1 MIIAIDGPAGS
12 GKSTTAKLLADK
24 LKFIYLDTGAMY
36 RAVTLYFLNN
46 SIDIENSSQIN
57 RSLEKINLKINFSN
71 NIFRVFIN
79 DKDVSN
85 DIRTQTINDSVSV
98 VSKISRVRRKM
109 VEIQRNFSKNKD
121 IVIEGRD
128 IGSHVFP
135 GAKFKF
141 FLVADISAR
150 AKRRLNEMPDDS
162 SITISDLVLKLTQRD
177 KIDSNRN
184 ISPLIKTDDALKID
198 TTSLTIKEQVDK
210 LYNIITD
217 NN

>member
-1 MIIAIDGPAGS
+1 
-12 GKSTTAKLLADK
+12 
-24 LKFIYLDTGAMY
+24 
-36 RAVTLYFLNN
+36 
-46 SIDIENSSQIN
+46 
-57 RSLEKINLKINFSN
+57 
-71 NIFRVFIN
+71 
-79 DKDVSN
+79 
-85 DIRTQTINDSVSV
+85 
-98 VSKISRVRRKM
+98 
-109 VEIQRNFSKNKD
+109 
-121 IVIEGRD
+121 
-128 IGSHVFP
+128 
-135 GAKFKF
+135 
-141 FLVADISAR
+141 LVADILAR